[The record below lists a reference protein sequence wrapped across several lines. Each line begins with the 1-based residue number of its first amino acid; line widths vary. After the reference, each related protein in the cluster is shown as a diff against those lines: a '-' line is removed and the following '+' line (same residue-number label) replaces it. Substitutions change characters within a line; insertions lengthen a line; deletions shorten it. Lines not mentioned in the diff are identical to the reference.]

1 MADQQSTVQASAAS
15 VSLTGK
21 PFMDMT
27 GSEKITFLGKAFVML
42 CTGGFA
48 FPNIFVE

>member
-1 MADQQSTVQASAAS
+1 MAAEQPRTP

-21 PFMDMT
+21 PFGDMT
-27 GSEKITFLGKAFVML
+27 GGEKITWLGKCFVML
-42 CTGGFA
+42 ITGGFA